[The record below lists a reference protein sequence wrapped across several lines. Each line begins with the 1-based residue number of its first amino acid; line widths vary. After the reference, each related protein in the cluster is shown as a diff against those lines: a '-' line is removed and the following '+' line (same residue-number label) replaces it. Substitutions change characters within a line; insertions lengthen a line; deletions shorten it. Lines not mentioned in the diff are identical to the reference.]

1 MRTIDIINQ
10 FPQPPSADTS
20 VSINRESSSSAMI
33 APIPRRQ
40 AGLKSPKLL
49 SLNEVLIRP
58 VFEETEEPQQQQ
70 KSVASAE
77 TGNAHVTDNL
87 GEQNAVLRSPGY
99 LRNITEEE
107 DRQQQVPQST
117 KRSNTPPIRG
127 ENTIRYTST
136 DTAIHRRDD
145 ASLSGSSRG
154 DVQHATADDSA
165 STYSQCSDLSPYR
178 PAIAV
183 PRGEQARVTSE
194 SAPGPSR
201 SSLYPFNGTQSQTS
215 PGLDSLDHAL
225 PASAVYERPAAVD
238 VEMIR
243 PVTVTNY
250 GSLCEHR
257 QATEFRHSATNTQKR
272 RQRLH
277 PRRLLRAGKRK
288 GRQNPA
294 QDKSVKLRCWKC
306 RTGKRLSTCL
316 IRMARFCFCQD
327 GKEPL
332 DNESNMLAPRQV
344 AQ

>member
-1 MRTIDIINQ
+1 M
-10 FPQPPSADTS
+10 SG
-20 VSINRESSSSAMI
+20 SSSYSA
-33 APIPRRQ
+33 AQRALEAVHGNSIPVDTTNSRQ
-40 AGLKSPKLL
+40 AHTHRS
-49 SLNEVLIRP
+49 S
-58 VFEETEEPQQQQ
+58 QQQ

-250 GSLCEHR
+250 GSLPNLAYDP
-257 QATEFRHSATNTQKR
+257 QAIQSKLQFSNQ
-272 RQRLH
+272 
-277 PRRLLRAGKRK
+277 
-288 GRQNPA
+288 
-294 QDKSVKLRCWKC
+294 SSSFYVK
-306 RTGKRLSTCL
+306 
-316 IRMARFCFCQD
+316 
-327 GKEPL
+327 
-332 DNESNMLAPRQV
+332 
-344 AQ
+344 